1 MAGNLKLELAQY
13 REVEDFAKLGLSLD
27 DATKLLIERG
37 SRLTRILIQNR
48 YKPLPIYQQ
57 ILILFAALNG
67 YLDPIKVNH
76 VISYENIFLKLLK
89 SSIFDLPLSR
99 SLHNKFNEEI
109 IVYLVWLYTFEFIK
123 YNEII

>member
-48 YKPLPIYQQ
+48 YQPIPIYQQ
-57 ILILFAALNG
+57 ILILYAALNG
-67 YLDPIKVNH
+67 YLDTINVNN
-76 VISYENIFLKLLK
+76 VNSYENILFKFLKL
-89 SSIFDLPLSR
+89 SIFDLPLSR
-99 SLHNKFNEEI
+99 SLHKNFNEDI
-109 IVYLVWLYTFEFIK
+109 IIYLI
-123 YNEII
+123 

>member
-1 MAGNLKLELAQY
+1 LELAQY

-48 YKPLPIYQQ
+48 YQPIPIYQQ

-67 YLDPIKVNH
+67 YLDTIKVNH
-76 VISYENIFLKLLK
+76 VNSYENILFKLLK
-89 SSIFDLPLSR
+89 LSIFDLPLSR
-99 SLHNKFNEEI
+99 SLHKKFNEEI
-109 IVYLVWLYTFEFIK
+109 IVYLI
-123 YNEII
+123 